1 MWGIG
6 KGVVGTVA
14 KPISG
19 LLDFATGTSAAVRE
33 KTSRVSRHIPAPMRL
48 RRCCVGASGAL
59 SCYSEQLARGQEY
72 LLRLNDGDVNEKLVS
87 YERVN
92 SGTDEMKVII
102 SSSSLYFF
110 QDSPP
115 DSSSI
120 ESQVELDCLVEC
132 RATNSK
138 TSKTLLHLSSI

>member
-14 KPISG
+14 KPVAGI
-19 LLDFATGTSAAVRE
+19 LDFAAGTSAAIRE
-33 KTSRVSRHIPAPMRL
+33 TTSRVSRHIPKPMRL

-92 SGTDEMKVII
+92 SGTDEMRVII
-102 SSSSLYFF
+102 SSNFLYFF
-110 QDSPP
+110 RDSPP
-115 DSSSI
+115 DSSSM
-120 ESQVELDCLVEC
+120 ESQVDLDSLVEC
-132 RATNSK
+132 RFTHSK
-138 TSKTLLHLSSI
+138 TSKLACR